1 VIRVVLAAVLAAAML
16 GASLPAVE
24 DARAD
29 RAATAIAASVER
41 LSAAGSAL
49 AFESDPTRDPA
60 VAPTRAVTFSL
71 PQPTW
76 TTAGVGFVAVGG
88 SPDGPGDRAVVAYA
102 VGDGRQTTRRL
113 SVPLPLRTPDGP
125 VVLRG
130 RGDRSVT
137 LSLRRTPDGPAL
149 VVGRPAA
156 DASAES
162 AGRAAA

>member
-1 VIRVVLAAVLAAAML
+1 MIRVVLAAVLTTAVLA
-16 GASLPAVE
+16 ASLPAVE

-29 RAATAIAASVER
+29 RTATAIDASTER

-71 PQPTW
+71 PPPTW
-76 TTAGVGFVAVGG
+76 TTAGVRFVAVGG
-88 SPDGPGDRAVVAYA
+88 PPDGPGNRSVVTYA
-102 VGDGRQTTRRL
+102 VGDGRPTTRRL

-137 LSLRRTPDGPAL
+137 VSLRRTPAGPVL
-149 VVGRPAA
+149 VVGRPTA
-156 DASAES
+156 DGAAES